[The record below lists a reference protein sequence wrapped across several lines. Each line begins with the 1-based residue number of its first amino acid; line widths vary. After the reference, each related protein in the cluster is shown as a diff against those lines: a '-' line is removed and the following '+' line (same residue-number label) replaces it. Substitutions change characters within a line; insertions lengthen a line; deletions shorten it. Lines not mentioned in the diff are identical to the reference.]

1 MSRDRAHEHQRLCRQ
16 RGRLLKQAQR
26 LARSGQ
32 HADHAT
38 IILQLER
45 MEDFEA
51 AHARLEERAFRA
63 QLDRLCVM
71 ARVGRERPV
80 EAPPHA
86 STRT

>member
-1 MSRDRAHEHQRLCRQ
+1 MQSRNWKSLYR
-16 RGRLLKQAQR
+16 RGQVVREAQR

-32 HADHAT
+32 YADHAT
-38 IILQLER
+38 IIPQLER

-51 AHARLEERAFRA
+51 ARARLEERAFRA
-63 QLDRLCVM
+63 QLDRLCTM
-71 ARVGRERPV
+71 ARVGRERPM